1 MPRNAADW
9 LEWLVRASLPV
20 VAVTLIGMYVQSEK
34 QLVMIQAQSKEI
46 ADLKADLATVKA
58 VYATKTELEKTMQSV
73 DQKLEIM
80 LLRWQQNVKK

>member
-20 VAVTLIGMYVQSEK
+20 VAITLVGMYTQSEK
-34 QLVMIQAQSKEI
+34 QLVMIQGQSKEI
-46 ADLKADLATVKA
+46 AEVKAELATVKA
-58 VYATKTELEKTMQSV
+58 VYATKTELETTMKSV

-80 LLRWQQNVKK
+80 LLRWQQTAKK

>member
-20 VAVTLIGMYVQSEK
+20 VAVTLIGMYVQSER

-46 ADLKADLATVKA
+46 AELKADLATVKA
-58 VYATKTELEKTMQSV
+58 VYATKTELEKTMHSV

-80 LLRWQQNVKK
+80 LLRWQHNTKK

>member
-20 VAVTLIGMYVQSEK
+20 VAITLIGMYTQSER
-34 QLVMIQAQSKEI
+34 QLVMIQGQSKEI
-46 ADLKADLATVKA
+46 AELKAELATVKA
-58 VYATKTELEKTMQSV
+58 VYATKTELETTMKSV

-80 LLRWQQNVKK
+80 LLRWQQNAKK